1 MISFTR
7 GFTIWKGHWPGGEE
21 PWVLVLVLLLTFL
34 ICSIRSLDMVTFT
47 FLASLKYLVLYVNI
61 YHSSNNVQVRKKKKK
76 KGEKGG
82 RISKLG
88 KEISGTNRSIYNV
101 LNILSQETGK

>member
-76 KGEKGG
+76 ERRKGREDFKV
-82 RISKLG
+82 RK
-88 KEISGTNRSIYNV
+88 R
-101 LNILSQETGK
+101 NIWDQS